1 MNTATTPIDYTSED
15 NLIPALIRQDEAAFR
30 FAIKQYQGPMFA
42 LAQGIVGMKIADEVV
57 QEAWFSVMKS
67 IAKFQLRSALKS
79 WILTIVANEAKTR
92 LRKEKR
98 EVSLEAL
105 TGDDPDMQS
114 RFDDAGH
121 WGQPPSDWQVDS
133 PETLLSTSQLKSC
146 LDHTIG
152 LLPALQ
158 GATLNLKER
167 QGYSLKQICN
177 ILDVSES
184 NVRVLL
190 HRARNRLYKVIEH
203 FQETGECCTE

>member
-1 MNTATTPIDYTSED
+1 
-15 NLIPALIRQDEAAFR
+15 
-30 FAIKQYQGPMFA
+30 MFA

-67 IAKFQLRSALKS
+67 IAKFQRRSALKS

-121 WGQPPSDWQVDS
+121 WGQPPSTGRLIRRKHCFQQVS
-133 PETLLSTSQLKSC
+133 SSHVWTT
-146 LDHTIG
+146 
-152 LLPALQ
+152 
-158 GATLNLKER
+158 R
-167 QGYSLKQICN
+167 
-177 ILDVSES
+177 
-184 NVRVLL
+184 
-190 HRARNRLYKVIEH
+190 
-203 FQETGECCTE
+203 

>member
-1 MNTATTPIDYTSED
+1 M
-15 NLIPALIRQDEAAFR
+15 IPALIRQDEAAFR

-67 IAKFQLRSALKS
+67 IAKFQRRSALKS

-121 WGQPPSDWQVDS
+121 WV
-133 PETLLSTSQLKSC
+133 ETLLSTSQLKSC

-184 NVRVLL
+184 NERVLL
-190 HRARNRLYKVIEH
+190 YRARNRLYKVIEH

>member
-1 MNTATTPIDYTSED
+1 
-15 NLIPALIRQDEAAFR
+15 
-30 FAIKQYQGPMFA
+30 MFA

-67 IAKFQLRSALKS
+67 IAKFQRRSTLKS

-105 TGDDPDMQS
+105 SGDDPDMQS
-114 RFDDAGH
+114 RFDDSGH
-121 WGQPPSDWQVDS
+121 WGQPPSDWQADA
-133 PETLLSTSQLKSC
+133 PEALLSTDQLKSC
-146 LDHTIG
+146 LDRTIS

-167 QGYSLKQICN
+167 QGYSLKQVCN

>member
-133 PETLLSTSQLKSC
+133 PETLLSTRQLKSC

-158 GATLNLKER
+158 GT
-167 QGYSLKQICN
+167 
-177 ILDVSES
+177 
-184 NVRVLL
+184 
-190 HRARNRLYKVIEH
+190 
-203 FQETGECCTE
+203 T